1 MRVGLAPQYVGKR
14 VCHVAC
20 LRANFCIAA
29 LVREP
34 FARPA
39 SECAWVCG
47 CCNRSIC
54 ARSEFLRSSLP
65 FSGAATVIMAG
76 KVDVQGIC
84 ATVTGYQHYV
94 PCRICT
100 AWVPRM
106 ELEPGLLPDETH
118 HDAPTLMKFWTEE
131 KERRTAMADEW
142 RKAML
147 KGRMLLG
154 GFRTQDCVSKKPAA
168 ASKEIKNPKTCR
180 L

>member
-1 MRVGLAPQYVGKR
+1 
-14 VCHVAC
+14 
-20 LRANFCIAA
+20 
-29 LVREP
+29 
-34 FARPA
+34 
-39 SECAWVCG
+39 
-47 CCNRSIC
+47 
-54 ARSEFLRSSLP
+54 
-65 FSGAATVIMAG
+65 MAG

-168 ASKEIKNPKTCR
+168 ASKDMKQSKDMPVVTKKPAASTAR
-180 L
+180 LVKKPAASPARIETKPAVKKKPAAARR